1 MAGVRRLVA
10 KVRGMDDESRAT
22 RSGEGPDYLEEWAD
36 ARDATAR
43 ARAERRR
50 ARREARAAQS
60 PERRAGRWR
69 RPLGGLV
76 DRASA
81 GGSGL
86 LASAWGWGL
95 LGAVVALALATAI
108 GLLVLWPHGTV
119 HDQAVARGGAG
130 ATLPAT
136 VTAVREIRCPGPA
149 AQRCRQL
156 IVTLEAGLDHHAG
169 AQRITLGPVNVAP
182 VVHAGDAIRVQRAT
196 GAPAGA
202 ERYGFV
208 SVDRRGTMLWL
219 AAIFALLVIVLA
231 RRRGL
236 LALIGF
242 ALSLLLVVRFVV
254 PAISDG
260 RPAFAVALVGSFAV
274 MFITVGLT
282 YGLRA
287 PSLAAILGIAA
298 SLLLA
303 ALLGTVAVHAARL
316 DGRGN
321 DFSLALTQL
330 NGAISLQGI
339 VIAGLV
345 FATLGVLAD
354 MAVTQASAVM
364 ALRHANP
371 GMHVRELY
379 RGALGIGRD
388 HLVATTHTLVLVYV
402 GATLPLL
409 LVVHA
414 AGLPATDA
422 LNVQDL
428 ADPIIATLVGAIAL
442 LISVPLTT
450 ALAALLAAPI
460 PAAALP
466 ADGHGHHH

>member
-1 MAGVRRLVA
+1 MSDEPRASVPAG
-10 KVRGMDDESRAT
+10 E
-22 RSGEGPDYLEEWAD
+22 PDYVEEWAD
-36 ARDATAR
+36 DRDASAR
-43 ARAERRR
+43 ARAQRRR
-50 ARREARAAQS
+50 ARRDAPTSGRR
-60 PERRAGRWR
+60 PRRVDRERWGLGRVLGARAGRDD
-69 RPLGGLV
+69 GT
-76 DRASA
+76 
-81 GGSGL
+81 GSGL
-86 LASAWGWGL
+86 LASAWGRGL
-95 LGAVVALALATAI
+95 LGAVLALALATVI
-108 GLLVLWPHGTV
+108 GLLVLWPHGDA
-119 HDQAVARGGAG
+119 HHAG
-130 ATLPAT
+130 AQASGGGTLPAT
-136 VTAVREIRCPGPA
+136 VTAVRDVRCPGPTP
-149 AQRCRQL
+149 QRCRQL
-156 IVTLEAGLDHHAG
+156 AVTLKEGSDAGQG
-169 AQRITLGPVNVAP
+169 AERITLGPANVAP
-182 VVHAGDAIRVQRAT
+182 VVHGGDSIRVQRAT

-219 AAIFALLVIVLA
+219 AVIFALLVIVLA

-260 RPAFAVALVGSFAV
+260 KPAFAVALVGSFAV

-303 ALLGTVAVHAARL
+303 ALLGTIAVHAARL

-321 DFSLALTQL
+321 DFSIALTQL

-364 ALRHANP
+364 ALRNANP
-371 GMHVRELY
+371 SMHVRQLY

-450 ALAALLAAPI
+450 ALASALAAPI
-460 PAAALP
+460 PAATLP

>member
-1 MAGVRRLVA
+1 MSDTSRSVR
-10 KVRGMDDESRAT
+10 S
-22 RSGEGPDYLEEWAD
+22 AD
-36 ARDATAR
+36 SAASSAR
-43 ARAERRR
+43 ARA
-50 ARREARAAQS
+50 
-60 PERRAGRWR
+60 
-69 RPLGGLV
+69 
-76 DRASA
+76 
-81 GGSGL
+81 
-86 LASAWGWGL
+86 ASAWSRGL
-95 LGAVVALALATAI
+95 LGAVLALALATLI
-108 GLLVLWPHGTV
+108 GLLVLWPHS
-119 HDQAVARGGAG
+119 GGEHRAGEQGAAG
-130 ATLPAT
+130 ATLPAHA
-136 VTAVREIRCPGPA
+136 TAVRDVRCPGPV

-156 IVTLEAGLDHHAG
+156 LVTLEAGPDRGRG
-169 AQRITLGPVNVAP
+169 AQRITLGPTNVAP
-182 VVHAGDAIRVQRAT
+182 DVRAGDRVRVTRAS

-208 SVDRRGTMLWL
+208 SVDRRTTMLWL
-219 AAIFALLVIVLA
+219 AAIFAALVIVLA

-236 LALIGF
+236 LALVGF

-254 PAISDG
+254 PAIAEG
-260 RPAFAVALVGSFAV
+260 KPAFAVALVGSFAV

-303 ALLGTVAVHAARL
+303 ALIGTLAVHAARL

-330 NGAISLQGI
+330 NGALSLQGI
-339 VIAGLV
+339 VIAGLL

-364 ALRHANP
+364 ALRRANP
-371 GMHVRELY
+371 DLHVRQLY

-414 AGLPATDA
+414 AGLPAVDA

-428 ADPIIATLVGAIAL
+428 ADPIVATLVGAIAL

-450 ALAALLAAPI
+450 ALASLLAVPI
-460 PAAALP
+460 PAAALS
-466 ADGHGHHH
+466 AGGHGHH

>member
-1 MAGVRRLVA
+1 MS
-10 KVRGMDDESRAT
+10 DEARTSPPAD
-22 RSGEGPDYLEEWAD
+22 EPDYVEEWAED
-36 ARDATAR
+36 RDAAAR
-43 ARAERRR
+43 ARSQRRR
-50 ARREARAAQS
+50 ARRDARAS
-60 PERRAGRWR
+60 GRRPRRAERPSLARALRERGGR
-69 RPLGGLV
+69 
-76 DRASA
+76 DDARA
-81 GGSGL
+81 SGL
-86 LASAWGWGL
+86 LASAWGRGL
-95 LGAVVALALATAI
+95 VGAVLVLALATAI
-108 GLLVLWPHGTV
+108 GLLALWPHGTT
-119 HDQAVARGGAG
+119 HHRGAAQAGAG
-130 ATLPAT
+130 KTLSAT
-136 VTAVREIRCPGPA
+136 VSAVRDVRCPGPT

-156 IVTLEAGLDHHAG
+156 VVALEAGPDRG
-169 AQRITLGPVNVAP
+169 RGGQRITLGPANVAP
-182 VVHAGDAIRVQRAT
+182 VVHEGDAVRVERVT

-202 ERYGFV
+202 EHYGFV

-219 AAIFALLVIVLA
+219 AAVFALLVLVLA

-236 LALIGF
+236 FALIGF

-303 ALLGTVAVHAARL
+303 ALLGTIAVRAARL

-321 DFSLALTQL
+321 DFSIALAQL
-330 NGAISLQGI
+330 NGTISLQGI
-339 VIAGLV
+339 VLAGLV
-345 FATLGVLAD
+345 FGTLGVLAD

-371 GMHVRELY
+371 GMHVRALY

-414 AGLPATDA
+414 AGLPAVDA
-422 LNVQDL
+422 IDVQDL

-442 LISVPLTT
+442 LVSVPLTT
-450 ALAALLAAPI
+450 ALASLLAVPI
-460 PAAALP
+460 PAPALP
-466 ADGHGHHH
+466 PGEHGHH

>member
-1 MAGVRRLVA
+1 MG
-10 KVRGMDDESRAT
+10 DES
-22 RSGEGPDYLEEWAD
+22 SGWPVEGSDYVQEWAD
-36 ARDATAR
+36 ERDASAR
-43 ARAERRR
+43 ERAQRRR
-50 ARREARAAQS
+50 ERSEARAARS
-60 PERRAGRWR
+60 SSRRASRRAPVDAVRVLRPRLSDRWR
-69 RPLGGLV
+69 SPW
-76 DRASA
+76 RAA
-81 GGSGL
+81 GRGSGL
-86 LASAWGWGL
+86 LASVWGRGL
-95 LGAVVALALATAI
+95 VMAVLALALATAV
-108 GLLVLWPHGTV
+108 GLLALWPHTSRHAAGG
-119 HDQAVARGGAG
+119 QAGGG

-136 VTAVREIRCPGPA
+136 VTAVRDIRCPGPT

-156 IVTLEAGLDHHAG
+156 LVTLDAGPDRG
-169 AQRITLGPVNVAP
+169 RGVQRITLGPANVAP
-182 VVHAGDAIRVQRAT
+182 VVARGDAVRVQRAD
-196 GAPAGA
+196 GAPVGA

-208 SVDRRGTMLWL
+208 SVDRRSTMLWL
-219 AAIFALLVIVLA
+219 AVVFALLVIVLA
-231 RRRGL
+231 RRRGV
-236 LALIGF
+236 LALVGF

-260 RPAFAVALVGSFAV
+260 KPAFAVALVGSFAV

-287 PSLAAILGIAA
+287 PSLAAILGIAV

-303 ALLGTVAVHAARL
+303 AVLGTVAVHAARL

-414 AGLPATDA
+414 AGMPAVDGV
-422 LNVQDL
+422 NVQDL
-428 ADPIIATLVGAIAL
+428 ADPIVATLVGAIAL

-450 ALAALLAAPI
+450 ALASLLAAPI
-460 PAAALP
+460 PADALP
-466 ADGHGHHH
+466 ADGHAHHHH

>member
-1 MAGVRRLVA
+1 MS
-10 KVRGMDDESRAT
+10 DEPRA
-22 RSGEGPDYLEEWAD
+22 SAPADEPDYVEEWAD
-36 ARDATAR
+36 ERDAATR
-43 ARAERRR
+43 ARAQRRR
-50 ARREARAAQS
+50 ARRDARTSNRRPRRADRKRRSLGRLLGA
-60 PERRAGRWR
+60 RAGR
-69 RPLGGLV
+69 
-76 DRASA
+76 DDKDA
-81 GGSGL
+81 SGL
-86 LASAWGWGL
+86 LASAWGRGL
-95 LGAVVALALATAI
+95 LGAVLALALATVI
-108 GLLVLWPHGTV
+108 GLLVLWPHGTT
-119 HDQAVARGGAG
+119 HHAG
-130 ATLPAT
+130 AQASGGGTLPAT
-136 VTAVREIRCPGPA
+136 VTAVRDVSCPGPTP
-149 AQRCRQL
+149 QRCRQL
-156 IVTLEAGLDHHAG
+156 VVTLEAGPDG
-169 AQRITLGPVNVAP
+169 GGGPERITLGPANVAP
-182 VVHAGDAIRVQRAT
+182 VVHDGDAIRVQRAT

-208 SVDRRGTMLWL
+208 SIDRRGTMLWL

-242 ALSLLLVVRFVV
+242 ALSLLLIVRFVV

-260 RPAFAVALVGSFAV
+260 KPAFAVALVGSFAV

-303 ALLGTVAVHAARL
+303 ALLGTIAIHSARL

-321 DFSLALTQL
+321 DFSIALTQL

-371 GMHVRELY
+371 SMHVRQLY

-450 ALAALLAAPI
+450 ALASLLAAPI

>member
-1 MAGVRRLVA
+1 MSDEPRSIESAG
-10 KVRGMDDESRAT
+10 E
-22 RSGEGPDYLEEWAD
+22 PDYVEEWAD
-36 ARDATAR
+36 ARDAAAR
-43 ARAERRR
+43 ERAERRR
-50 ARREARAAQS
+50 ARRDARTS
-60 PERRAGRWR
+60 TRRPSRTSRMR
-69 RPLGGLV
+69 RPLWRV
-76 DRASA
+76 ADRRSSRESA
-81 GGSGL
+81 APGL
-86 LASAWGWGL
+86 LASRWGRGL
-95 LGAVVALALATAI
+95 LGAVLALALATAI
-108 GLLVLWPHGTV
+108 GLLALWPHATTHRAGA
-119 HDQAVARGGAG
+119 QNMAG

-136 VTAVREIRCPGPA
+136 VTAVRDVRCPGPTP
-149 AQRCRQL
+149 QRCRQL
-156 IVTLEAGLDHHAG
+156 LVTLDAGPDRG
-169 AQRITLGPVNVAP
+169 RGVQRITLGPANVAP
-182 VVHAGDAIRVQRAT
+182 VVQRGDAVRVERAD

-208 SVDRRGTMLWL
+208 SVDRRSTMLWL
-219 AAIFALLVIVLA
+219 AAIFALLVIALA

-236 LALIGF
+236 LALSGF

-260 RPAFAVALVGSFAV
+260 KPAFAVALVGSFAV

-287 PSLAAILGIAA
+287 PSLAAILGIAS

-303 ALLGTVAVHAARL
+303 ALIGTIAVRAARL

-321 DFSLALTQL
+321 DFSIALTQL

-371 GMHVRELY
+371 GMHVRQLY

-388 HLVATTHTLVLVYV
+388 HLIATTHTLVLVYV

-450 ALAALLAAPI
+450 ALASLLAAPI

-466 ADGHGHHH
+466 ADAHHHQH